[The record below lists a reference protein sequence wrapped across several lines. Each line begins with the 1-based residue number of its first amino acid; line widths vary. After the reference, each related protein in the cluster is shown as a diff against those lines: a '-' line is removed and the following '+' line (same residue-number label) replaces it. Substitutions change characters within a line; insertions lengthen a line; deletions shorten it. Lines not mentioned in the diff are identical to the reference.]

1 MQTYNEMLPF
11 FGAAPRQPTSL
22 RWNVALESRR
32 RQGAYKRT
40 FQSSSVTSWN
50 WTKLKIQTKSL
61 QLLIVVGWEY
71 CVRELRQSASIPLEE
86 KSAVVASEFMQ
97 SQKMFKEFKT
107 YKAKCSKEKGKCL
120 LYSIHC
126 IVLQVE
132 LYSRAFWRQNRADAQ
147 VIMLHHSWQMLN
159 I

>member
-11 FGAAPRQPTSL
+11 FGVAPRQPTSL

-40 FQSSSVTSWN
+40 SPVTSWN
-50 WTKLKIQTKSL
+50 WTNLNFKRNPNKNL

-71 CVRELRQSASIPLEE
+71 CVRETECKHSIRRKKCSCRIRIYA
-86 KSAVVASEFMQ
+86 KS
-97 SQKMFKEFKT
+97 KEFKT
-107 YKAKCSKEKGKCL
+107 YKAKCSKEKGKCSL
-120 LYSIHC
+120 CSIHC